1 MEINK
6 SLNSKERD
14 IFKLGKVNWK
24 ELKIYIRMEEV
35 SCNVKLN

>member
-14 IFKLGKVNWK
+14 IFKQGKVNWK
-24 ELKIYIRMEEV
+24 ELKNLHKNGRGV
-35 SCNVKLN
+35 L